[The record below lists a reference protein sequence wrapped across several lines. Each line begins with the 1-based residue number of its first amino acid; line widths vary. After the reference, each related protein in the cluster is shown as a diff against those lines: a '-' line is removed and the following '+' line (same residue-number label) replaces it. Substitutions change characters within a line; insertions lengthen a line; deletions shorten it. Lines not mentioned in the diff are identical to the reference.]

1 MYRTKEDI
9 YIEFKE
15 KYETNLKIYKKA
27 LRDYKISSIPLIGYL
42 YRKFFNIYTEDG
54 LCAYFKFTLNKKFED
69 FEEFTAPTTKYKE
82 DEEFYYKPGDLKP
95 RIFLIEQA
103 ILSVKYSIENL
114 NQYYKKKK
122 DE

>member
-15 KYETNLKIYKKA
+15 KYETNLKIYKRA
-27 LRDYKISSIPLIGYL
+27 LIDYKISSIPLIGYL

-69 FEEFTAPTTKYKE
+69 FEEFTAPLTRYEE

-95 RIFLIEQA
+95 RIYLIEQA

-114 NQYYKKKK
+114 NQYY
-122 DE
+122 ERIR